1 MSKPVDLMEP
11 ETAPLAADGLVPP
24 APTPPERDLP
34 LRQALRV
41 LRDNALAA
49 WPDRAYDEDMLVSA
63 FFGRK
68 SVILNHPDAI
78 RHVLVDNAANYQRT
92 PASIR
97 ILRPI
102 LGNGVLLNEGERWR
116 HARRLFAPAFRPEA
130 VRRTADRMAEATD
143 EALAPLVANPDR
155 PVDLL
160 SLMQTLALDIAALAL
175 FSFDMGRFGAALRRL
190 SLDYGARLE
199 RPYPLDFFLPVW
211 LPSPMDIRRRWFRRR
226 WVALFEAMI
235 ADRVG
240 RGEPADGGDLFDALT
255 AAGETIPPSQRRD
268 EIATLLV
275 AGHETTALALFW
287 AFYLM
292 ARAPQCQEAVAAE
305 AAGVDLSPTAA
316 GQSASRLVFA
326 RAVIDEALR
335 LYPPAFTIVRASIG
349 ADEVLGE
356 SVPPRSLFF
365 IAPWVLHR
373 HRRLWTAPQT
383 FDPTRFLPGAPPPDR
398 YAYLPFGAG
407 PRVCVGAQF
416 ALTEATLV
424 LAKMLRTFRVTLC
437 DDDVNPVAV
446 VTTRPDRA
454 PMFRLEKR

>member
-1 MSKPVDLMEP
+1 MPAPIDP
-11 ETAPLAADGLVPP
+11 TAIDTSDLAADGLVPP
-24 APTPPERDLP
+24 APPPPTRELP
-34 LRQALRV
+34 LRQALKR

-49 WPDRAYDEDMLVSA
+49 WPDRAYVDPMVVSA
-63 FFGRK
+63 FLGRK
-68 SVILNHPDAI
+68 SVILNDPDAI
-78 RHVLVDNAANYQRT
+78 RHVLVDNAANYRRT

-102 LGNGVLLNEGERWR
+102 LGDGVLLNEGERWR
-116 HARRLFAPAFRPEA
+116 HARRLFAPAFRPEV
-130 VRRTADRMAEATD
+130 VRGTAGRMAEATD
-143 EALAPLVANPDR
+143 EALAPLIESPDR

-160 SLMQTLALDIAALAL
+160 SLMQTLALDIAARAL
-175 FSFDMGRFGAALRRL
+175 FSFDMRRFGAALRRL

-211 LPSPMDIRRRWFRRR
+211 LPSPMDLRRRWFRRG
-226 WVALFEAMI
+226 WVALFDSMI
-235 ADRVG
+235 EDRIG
-240 RGEPADGGDLFDALT
+240 RGGPADGDLFDALT
-255 AAGETIPPSQRRD
+255 AAGEEIPPPQRRD

-292 ARAPQCQEAVAAE
+292 ARAPRCQEAVAGE
-305 AAGVDLSPTAA
+305 AMALDLSPQAV
-316 GQSASRLVFA
+316 GASVPQLVLA

-349 ADEVLGE
+349 EDRALGE
-356 SVPPRSLFF
+356 AVPPGSLFF

-373 HRRLWTAPQT
+373 HRRLWAAPDA
-383 FDPTRFLPGAPPPDR
+383 FNPTRFLPGAPPPDR

-407 PRVCVGAQF
+407 PRVCLGAQF

-424 LAKMLRTFRVTLC
+424 LAKIVRAFRVRLES
-437 DDDVNPVAV
+437 DDVTPVAV
-446 VTTRPDRA
+446 VTTRPDHA